1 MTTFTRKKLDEYAGD
16 VTATDLQVIGS
27 DNAGSPALSDDPEV
41 LQGNNAYKQGLLN
54 IKNSSSNDLE
64 LKEINSLFYIHNY
77 QLNYLLQK
85 GFTEWNSETTYNAGD
100 IQRGVG
106 TSILYQSL
114 TNNNLNNAVTDI
126 SNWQQLGNLSKLIE
140 IVAASETVQGLV
152 ERATQAEVDTG
163 TDTARYITPA
173 TLQNKL
179 ATELVLGIT
188 QLATTTEYF
197 NKNSTKAITAD
208 DIAEDVRILPYGVF
222 NNTATVAVT
231 IPTGDSIA
239 DGTGNFVHGYNLLTP
254 FLATNESRAGA
265 SNLIYKNISN
275 STQAT
280 YLQEDATTDP
290 NQANSNLN
298 KYLFPSNLNTY
309 NNAYTTFSIRV
320 RVTLETLGSLGG
332 NNAFI
337 VLRLLRGDFNAN
349 NAKIVDKV
357 DITLTDF
364 DANSVLEFTRYFTFT
379 FVSGESDPYVNDG
392 VRLDIIESDLSTDT
406 AAIQINSVNIAIEKK

>member
-1 MTTFTRKKLDEYAGD
+1 MTTFTRKKLEEYAGD

-27 DNAGSPALSDDPEV
+27 DSAGSPALSDDPEV
-41 LQGNNAYKQGLLN
+41 LQANNAYKQGLLN

-77 QLNYLLQK
+77 HLNYLLQK
-85 GFTEWNSETTYNAGD
+85 GFTEWNSETTYSVGD

-126 SNWQQLGNLSKLIE
+126 TNWQQLGNLSKLIE

-152 ERATQAEVDTG
+152 ERATQAEVYTG
-163 TDTARYITPA
+163 TDTVRYITPA
-173 TLQNKL
+173 TLQNKV
-179 ATELVLGIT
+179 ATESGLGIT

-197 NKNSTKAITAD
+197 NKNSTKSITAD
-208 DIAEDVRILPYGVF
+208 DIAEDVRILQYGVF

-275 STQAT
+275 STQAA

-309 NNAYTTFSIRV
+309 NNAYTTFSLRV

-337 VLRLLRGDFNAN
+337 ILRLLRGDFNAN
-349 NAKIVDKV
+349 NEKIVDKV

-379 FVSGESDPYVNDG
+379 FVSSESDPYVNDG

-406 AAIQINSVNIAIEKK
+406 ADIQINSVNIAIEKK

>member
-1 MTTFTRKKLDEYAGD
+1 MTTFTRKKLEEYAGD
-16 VTATDLQVIGS
+16 VTATDLQVVGS
-27 DNAGSPALSDDPEV
+27 DNAGSPALSDDPEI
-41 LQGNNAYKQGLLN
+41 LQANNAYKQGLLN

-85 GFTEWNSETTYNAGD
+85 GFTEWNSETSYSAGD

-106 TSILYQSL
+106 TSTLYQSL

-126 SNWQQLGNLSKLIE
+126 TNWQQLGDLTKFLE
-140 IVAASETVQGLV
+140 
-152 ERATQAEVDTG
+152 
-163 TDTARYITPA
+163 
-173 TLQNKL
+173 L
-179 ATELVLGIT
+179 ATP
-188 QLATTTEYF
+188 TEYF

-208 DIAEDVRILPYGVF
+208 DIAEDVRILRYGVF
-222 NNTATVAVT
+222 NDTATVAVT
-231 IPTGDSIA
+231 IPTGDSTV

-275 STQAT
+275 STQTT

-309 NNAYTTFSIRV
+309 NNTYTTFSIRV
-320 RVTLETLGSLGG
+320 RITLETLGSLGG

-349 NAKIVDKV
+349 NEKIVDKA

-364 DANSVLEFTRYFTFT
+364 PANSVLEFTRYFAFT

-406 AAIQINSVNIAIEKK
+406 ADIQINSVNIAIEKK

>member
-1 MTTFTRKKLDEYAGD
+1 MTTFIRKKLEEYAGD
-16 VTATDLQVIGS
+16 VTATDLQVVGS
-27 DNAGSPALSDDPEV
+27 DNAGLPVLSDDPEV

-54 IKNSSSNDLE
+54 IKNNSSNDLE

-77 QLNYLLQK
+77 HLNYLLQK
-85 GFTEWNSETTYNAGD
+85 GFAEWNSETTYNVGD
-100 IQRGVG
+100 IQRAVG

-114 TNNNLNNAVTDI
+114 TNNNLNNPVTDI
-126 SNWQQLGNLSKLIE
+126 TNWQQLGNLSKLIE
-140 IVAASETVQGLV
+140 IVAASETAQGLV
-152 ERATQAEVDTG
+152 ERATQTEVNTG

-173 TLQNKL
+173 TLQNKV
-179 ATELVLGIT
+179 ATELALGIT

-197 NKNSTKAITAD
+197 NKNSAKAITAD
-208 DIAEDVRILPYGVF
+208 DIAEDVRILQYGVF

-231 IPTGDSIA
+231 IPTGNSTA

-254 FLATNESRAGA
+254 FLASNESRAGA
-265 SNLIYKNISN
+265 SNLVYKNISN
-275 STQAT
+275 STQTT

-298 KYLFPSNLNTY
+298 KYLFPSNANTY

-349 NAKIVDKV
+349 NEKIVDKV

-364 DANSVLEFTRYFTFT
+364 DANSVLEFTRYFAFT
-379 FVSGESDPYVNDG
+379 FVSGESDPYVTDG

>member
-1 MTTFTRKKLDEYAGD
+1 MTTFTRKKLNEYAGD
-16 VTATDLQVIGS
+16 VTATDLQVVGS
-27 DNAGSPALSDDPEV
+27 DAAGLPVLSDDPEV
-41 LQGNNAYKQGLLN
+41 LQANNAYKQGLLN
-54 IKNSSSNDLE
+54 IKNNSRKDLE

-77 QLNYLLQK
+77 HLNYLLQK
-85 GFTEWNSETTYNAGD
+85 GFTEWNSETTYSAGD

-114 TNNNLNNAVTDI
+114 TNNNLNNAVTDVAH
-126 SNWQQLGNLSKLIE
+126 WQQLGDLSKLIE
-140 IVAASETVQGLV
+140 IVAASETAQGLV
-152 ERATQAEVDTG
+152 ERATQAEVDAG

-179 ATELVLGIT
+179 GLGST
-188 QLATTTEYF
+188 QLATSTEYF
-197 NKNSTKAITAD
+197 NKSSIKAVTAYN
-208 DIAEDVRILPYGVF
+208 ISEDVRILRYGVF

-231 IPTGDSIA
+231 IPTGDSTA

-254 FLATNESRAGA
+254 FLATNETRTGA

-275 STQAT
+275 STQTT

-298 KYLFPSNLNTY
+298 KYLFPSNLYTY
-309 NNAYTTFSIRV
+309 NNDYTTFSIRV
-320 RVTLETLGSLGG
+320 RVTLEPLGNLGN

-337 VLRLLRGDFNAN
+337 VLRLLRADFNAN
-349 NAKIVDKV
+349 NEKIVDKA

-364 DANSVLEFTRYFTFT
+364 AINSALEFTRYFSYTFAN
-379 FVSGESDPYVNDG
+379 GEADPYVNDG
-392 VRLDIIESDLSTDT
+392 VRLDVIQSDLSTTT